1 MTSSDHSSRKQWV
14 VNYTQDDVDT
24 IRGQIEQNE
33 AAKRRWLLLVL
44 VVAVGA
50 LVGAVVLLS
59 TSYALYANSESDKK
73 KLTDENAALK
83 TSGDQCQQQ
92 LKTVTAAQEKDAQT
106 RADAQSRLDKIIPA
120 IIRGNASDSE
130 TAAFARMVSDLP
142 HGRLELNG
150 KPPDKLFRNYKFR
163 NDSATEVYTLV
174 GGLVDGKWV
183 VHSNLVARR
192 SGTE

>member
-83 TSGDQCQQQ
+83 SSADQCQQQ
-92 LKTVTAAQEKDAQT
+92 LKTVTAAQEKEAQT

-120 IIRGNASDSE
+120 IIHGNASDSD

-142 HGRLELNG
+142 HGRLELSG

-163 NDSATEVYTLV
+163 SDSATEVYTLV

-183 VHSNLVARR
+183 VHANLVARR

>member
-1 MTSSDHSSRKQWV
+1 MTSSDQSSRKQWI

-59 TSYALYANSESDKK
+59 TSYALYAKSESDKK

-83 TSGDQCQQQ
+83 ATSNQCQQQ
-92 LKTVTAAQEKDAQT
+92 LQTVTAAQEKEAQA
-106 RADAQSRLDKIIPA
+106 RADAQARLDKLVPA
-120 IIRGNASDSE
+120 IVRGNASDAD

-142 HGRLELNG
+142 HGRMEFEG
-150 KPPDKLFRNYKFR
+150 KPPDKLFRNYKYR
-163 NDSATEVYTLV
+163 SDSTTETYTLV
-174 GGLVDGKWV
+174 GGFVDGKWV

-192 SGTE
+192 AGTD

>member
-1 MTSSDHSSRKQWV
+1 MTSSEHSSRKQWIV
-14 VNYTQDDVDT
+14 SYTQDDVDT

-59 TSYALYANSESDKK
+59 TSYALYAKSESDKK

-83 TSGDQCQQQ
+83 ATADQCQQQ
-92 LKTVTAAQEKDAQT
+92 LKTVTAAQEKETQA
-106 RADAQSRLDKIIPA
+106 RADAQSRLDKLLPA
-120 IIRGNASDSE
+120 IVRGNAGDAE

-142 HGRLELNG
+142 HGRLEFDG
-150 KPPDKLFRNYKFR
+150 KPPDKLFRNYKYR
-163 NDSATEVYTLV
+163 GDSTTETYTLV
-174 GGLVDGKWV
+174 GGFVDGKWL

-192 SGTE
+192 AGID